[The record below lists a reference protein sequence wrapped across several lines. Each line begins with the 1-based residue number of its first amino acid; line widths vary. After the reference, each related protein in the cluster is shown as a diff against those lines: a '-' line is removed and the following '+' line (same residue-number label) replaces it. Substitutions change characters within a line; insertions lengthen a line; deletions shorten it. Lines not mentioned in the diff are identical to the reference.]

1 VTWKNTSLALL
12 ANFPP
17 VQIERAG
24 ATPPT
29 LNVRGRVYNYSP
41 NEVVGGITQLDRKAI
56 VYAED
61 VTWTPALRKGDRLRY
76 SVPEDGSTKLMTIEQ
91 VDNATARIAGEE
103 LVLYKLR
110 LTGA

>member
-1 VTWKNTSLALL
+1 VTWKNAALALL
-12 ANFPP
+12 ANFPS
-17 VQIERAG
+17 VQIERTG

-29 LNVRGRVYNYSP
+29 LTARGRVYNYAP
-41 NEVVGGITQLDRKAI
+41 DEVVGGITQSDRKAI
-56 VYAED
+56 VYADD

-76 SVPEDGSTKLMTIEQ
+76 TVEDGTKLLNIET
-91 VDNATARIAGEE
+91 VDNATARVAGEE